1 MPDMPSRGAFWCAEA
16 RPRVGMHHCLRPCEH
31 RRRGDVS
38 QEGGMQNAEHSLA
51 QLIDV
56 ERLQRTCESLS
67 AATGVTLAV
76 LDPDGTILVSSGW
89 QAICTQFHRID
100 EVTAAGCL
108 ESDTRITERVRAGTG
123 APKHIAYRC
132 ANGLWDVAF
141 PLIVND
147 HHVATV
153 FTGQFCY
160 DDDEIDVEAFRRQAR
175 ERGFDE
181 AAYMDALADVPVL
194 THEKVEQTISFLA
207 DLVGTL
213 SESGLHALRERESRA
228 ELQRSQEVLRAVLD
242 TIPARVFWK
251 DTDLRYLGA
260 NAPFARDAGYE
271 HPEDLVAKDDFA
283 MAWRDQAE
291 LYRDDDRS
299 VIAGASKPNIEEPQ
313 TAADGEER
321 TLLTSKVPLKDAAG
335 EVIGVLGTYLD
346 VTDRKLAEQASR
358 ESRELLQEVV
368 EHDPSAIAVF
378 DTGLRYVYVS
388 QRFVDDYRLTDPD
401 VIGKSHY
408 DVFPEIPESVR
419 EVHRRVLEGEV
430 ERADEDPFPR
440 RDGSV
445 DWVRWECR
453 PWYHGDGSVGGM
465 VLYSQLINEQRE
477 AADALR
483 RSREQYATFINAT
496 DDVAFLKDD
505 QLRYIMINTAGEE
518 FFGRP
523 QEQVCRHTDADLL
536 PAKTAAELRAS
547 DQKALETGGMVV
559 SNEHVG
565 ERIYET
571 RKFPVE
577 LGDGHTGVGGY
588 VRDVTEQRRADAE
601 IRRLATDLERRVE
614 QRTSQLEATNREL
627 ESFAYSISHDLRSP
641 LRALNGFSE
650 ILLQDYNDVL
660 DAKGR
665 GYLRRIKNAANH
677 MAGLMDGL
685 LQLSRLNRKELVLEE
700 VDLSSVAR
708 EVLDELRAEEPERVV
723 DAMVESGLIV
733 EADPKLMRVALANLI
748 GNAWKFTSRHETAR
762 IEIGAATLPGAGNDG
777 AFFVKDNGAGFDQRY
792 ARNLFGAFQRLHT
805 PEQFEGNGIGLATV
819 KRIVHRHG
827 GTVWA
832 EGAVEQG
839 ATFWFTLAPGDKAET
854 QSPSGPASSP

>member
-1 MPDMPSRGAFWCAEA
+1 
-16 RPRVGMHHCLRPCEH
+16 
-31 RRRGDVS
+31 VS
-38 QEGGMQNAEHSLA
+38 QEEGVQDAEHSLA

-56 ERLQRTCESLS
+56 ERLQSTCEALS

-89 QAICTQFHRID
+89 QDACTSFHRVD

-108 ESDTRITERVRAGTG
+108 ESDRRITERVRAGTG
-123 APKHIAYRC
+123 APRHIAYRC

-141 PLIVND
+141 PLMVDD
-147 HHVATV
+147 HHLATV
-153 FTGQFCY
+153 FTGQFFY
-160 DDDEIDVEAFRRQAR
+160 DDDEIDAEAFRRQAR

-194 THEKVEQTISFLA
+194 THEQVEQTIRFLA

-251 DTDLRYLGA
+251 DADLRYLGA

-271 HPEDLVAKDDFA
+271 HPEDLIAKDDFA

-291 LYRDDDRS
+291 LYREDDRS
-299 VIAGASKPNIEEPQ
+299 VIAGTSRLNIEEPQ

-346 VTDRKLAEQASR
+346 VTDRKLAEQASK

-378 DTGLRYVYVS
+378 DAHLRYVYVS
-388 QRFVDDYRLTDPD
+388 QRFVNDYRLTDPD

-408 DVFPEIPESVR
+408 DVFPEIPERVR
-419 EVHRRVLEGEV
+419 EVHRRVLAGEV
-430 ERADEDPFPR
+430 ERAEEDPFPR
-440 RDGSV
+440 RDGTV

-453 PWYHGDGSVGGM
+453 PWYHSDGSVGGM

-477 AADALR
+477 AAEALR
-483 RSREQYATFINAT
+483 RSREQYETFINAT
-496 DDVAFLKDD
+496 DDIAFLKDD
-505 QLRYIMINTAGEE
+505 QLRYIMVNTANAR
-518 FFGRP
+518 FFERTVDEVRGR
-523 QEQVCRHTDADLL
+523 TDADLMS
-536 PAKTAAELRAS
+536 TDAADACRAS
-547 DQKALETGGMVV
+547 DERALESGGLVV
-559 SNEHVG
+559 TTERVG
-565 ERIYET
+565 DRIYES

-577 LGDGHTGVGGY
+577 LGDGRVGVGGY

-627 ESFAYSISHDLRSP
+627 EAFAYSISHDLRSP
-641 LRALNGFSE
+641 LRALDGFSE
-650 ILLQDYNDVL
+650 ILLQDYSDVL
-660 DAKGR
+660 DEAGR
-665 GYLRRIKNAANH
+665 GYLRRIKSAANH

-685 LQLSRLNRKELVLEE
+685 LQLSRLNRDELLLEE
-700 VDLSSVAR
+700 VDLSRVSR
-708 EVLDELRAEEPERVV
+708 EVVDELRAQEPERVV
-723 DAMVESGLIV
+723 DVVVESGLIV

-762 IEIGAATLPGAGNDG
+762 IEVGAATLPGTGSDG
-777 AFFVKDNGAGFDQRY
+777 AFFVKDNGAGFDPRY

-805 PEQFEGNGIGLATV
+805 PDQFEGTGIGLATV

-832 EGAVEQG
+832 EGEVEQG
-839 ATFWFTLAPGDKAET
+839 ATFWFTLAPGDGA
-854 QSPSGPASSP
+854 